1 MENSQKPPCV
11 VIILLNWNSR
21 MDTLEC
27 LESVFRLNYPDFQV
41 VVCDNN
47 SSDGSLESIQEWAQG
62 HVSVTPASKKFDWI
76 FVQTRPKQTL
86 DCVRYSRDQV
96 ESLTEQREESE
107 LILIETGANLGF
119 AGGNNVGIRY
129 ALKHLQPDYFWLL
142 NTDTVVDKESL
153 AALVDRASSDRHKT
167 MGMVGSS
174 LIYYWEPNKVQA
186 MGGAS
191 LDRRTTRMCHIG
203 IGSPVDAI
211 PVDGSAVEAMMSY
224 VVGASMLVSREFVEQ
239 VGLMCEDYFLY
250 YEEIDWALRA
260 NGRFDFG
267 YAPASKVFHKV
278 GGSSQSVASM
288 FSLRYLWRN
297 RIKFVARFMPESL
310 PGTLTIMALDMLRAF
325 LKGKFGLSRVIA
337 EALLDSRQLI
347 AEGKTNKECAQS

>member
-1 MENSQKPPCV
+1 M
-11 VIILLNWNSR
+11 
-21 MDTLEC
+21 
-27 LESVFRLNYPDFQV
+27 
-41 VVCDNN
+41 VCDNN
-47 SSDGSLESIQEWAQG
+47 SSDGSLESIEEWAKG
-62 HVSVTPASKKFDWI
+62 KYSVTPASADFHWVFDLPHTKKI
-76 FVQTRPKQTL
+76 EN
-86 DCVRYSRDQV
+86 CIRYTRDQV
-96 ESLTEQREESE
+96 ESLVDQREESE

-142 NTDTVVDKESL
+142 NTDTLVDPDSL
-153 AALVDRASSDRHKT
+153 AALVERASSNRNKPI
-167 MGMVGSS
+167 GMVGSS

-186 MGGAS
+186 LGGAS

-211 PVDGSAVEAMMSY
+211 PVDGSAVESMMSY
-224 VVGASMLVSREFVEQ
+224 VVGASMLISREFVEQ

-278 GGSSQSVASM
+278 GGSSRSVASM

-297 RIKFVARFMPESL
+297 RIKFVARFMPENL
-310 PGTLTIMALDMLRAF
+310 AGTMTTMALDMLRAL
-325 LKGKFGLSRVIA
+325 LKGKLGLARVIA
-337 EALLDSRQLI
+337 EALLDSRLLI
-347 AEGKTNKECAQS
+347 AEGKSDKASTRP